1 MILDIRTPP
10 RLTGDDKKDIAALS
24 EWCAVMRRNMMMMF
38 RCIDSD
44 NIVELSSDKLT
55 GTIPQELIPVTET
68 TE

>member
-1 MILDIRTPP
+1 MVLDIRTPP

-38 RCIDSD
+38 RSIDSD

-55 GTIPQELIPVTET
+55 GTIPQELIPAAET
-68 TE
+68 SE

>member
-24 EWCAVMRRNMMMMF
+24 EWGSVMRRNMMMMF

-44 NIVELSSDKLT
+44 NITELSSDKLT
-55 GTIPQELIPVTET
+55 GTIPQELIPPAET
-68 TE
+68 SE

>member
-1 MILDIRTPP
+1 MVLDIRTPP

-24 EWCAVMRRNMMMMF
+24 EWCAIMRRNMIMMF
-38 RCIDSD
+38 RNIDSD

>member
-24 EWCAVMRRNMMMMF
+24 EWCSVMRRNMKMMF
-38 RCIDSD
+38 RNIDSD

-55 GTIPQELIPVTET
+55 GTIPQELIPPAET
-68 TE
+68 SE

>member
-44 NIVELSSDKLT
+44 NITELSSDKLT
-55 GTIPQELIPVTET
+55 GTIPQELIPPAET
-68 TE
+68 SE

>member
-1 MILDIRTPP
+1 MVLDIRTPP

-38 RCIDSD
+38 RSIDSD

-55 GTIPQELIPVTET
+55 GTIPQELIPPAET
-68 TE
+68 SQ

>member
-1 MILDIRTPP
+1 MVLDIRTPP

-38 RCIDSD
+38 RSIDSD

-68 TE
+68 SE

>member
-1 MILDIRTPP
+1 MVLDIRTPP

-38 RCIDSD
+38 RSIDSD

-55 GTIPQELIPVTET
+55 GTIPQELIPVTEAS
-68 TE
+68 E

>member
-38 RCIDSD
+38 RNIDSD

-55 GTIPQELIPVTET
+55 GTIPQELIPVTEAS
-68 TE
+68 E